1 MNVANNS
8 ERLSDVQIA
17 RLREAM
23 SRAGFDQTKLAA
35 AVDVRDSTISD
46 ILSGKRG
53 PRRSTFE
60 AICSALSVNPG
71 YILEGFEPKWTDEAT
86 ASQTG
91 LKPVG
96 PMSLG
101 ADRWFIESPEGRSTT
116 EEERDALRRFEWPDP
131 YARYDNIAYLLVLLG
146 LRHAT
151 VQQIACGNAK
161 NKG

>member
-8 ERLSDVQIA
+8 ERLSDAQIA

-23 SRAGFDQTKLAA
+23 SRASFDQTKLAA
-35 AVDVRDSTISD
+35 AVDV
-46 ILSGKRG
+46 LNGKRG

-71 YILEGFEPKWTDEAT
+71 YVLEGFEPKWTDDPG

-96 PMSLG
+96 PVSLG

-116 EEERDALRRFEWPDP
+116 EDERGVLRRFEWPDP

-146 LRHAT
+146 LRHAAA
-151 VQQIACGNAK
+151 QQHACGNAK
-161 NKG
+161 TKG